1 MDYTHLVLINETFK
15 KEIPITCCAF
25 MSRQKRLTSVQYLKL
40 KSKHDFFETENP
52 KDKVNAFINDIKNN
66 VYQIK
71 LLDYPHDDHFITLT
85 LTYEEFK
92 TTNLKNIDSI
102 SFVGP
107 ESFVL
112 VNFYKFE
119 NIRHKG

>member
-1 MDYTHLVLINETFK
+1 MDYTHLVLITETFK
-15 KEIPITCCAF
+15 KEIPLACCAF
-25 MSRQKRLTSVQYLKL
+25 MSYRKRLTSVQYLTL
-40 KSKHDFFETENP
+40 QSKHDFFNTENP
-52 KDKVNAFINDIKNN
+52 KNKVNAFINNIKNN
-66 VYQIK
+66 FYQIK

-92 TTNLKNIDSI
+92 TKDLKDIDSI
-102 SFVGP
+102 SFIGP
-107 ESFVL
+107 DSFVL